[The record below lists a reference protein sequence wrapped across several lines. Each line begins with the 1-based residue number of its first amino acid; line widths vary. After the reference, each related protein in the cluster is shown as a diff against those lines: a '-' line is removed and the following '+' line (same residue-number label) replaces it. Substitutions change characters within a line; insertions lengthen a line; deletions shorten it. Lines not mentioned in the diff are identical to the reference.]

1 MHALY
6 KWPLIPKLLELICY
20 IEIVNLF
27 SMYFFQFA
35 RLTDPLVWL
44 DAAVQ
49 IFYSLGV
56 AYGSLIAFSS
66 YNPLKNDSTKDA
78 ITVCF
83 INCAVSIYASVVVF
97 CFIGF
102 QAQYRMNNCLDGKHE
117 QIIRLLNHSGLLY
130 QGLPDW
136 ENVDLGI
143 HSDVILNASSTMN
156 ETIISCNK
164 TEFLEVRLT

>member
-1 MHALY
+1 M
-6 KWPLIPKLLELICY
+6 
-20 IEIVNLF
+20 
-27 SMYFFQFA
+27 
-35 RLTDPLVWL
+35 WL

-102 QAQYRMNNCLDGKHE
+102 QAQYRMDNCLSAKHE
-117 QIIRLLNHSGLLY
+117 QILRILNETGLSRQAKL
-130 QGLPDW
+130 DW
-136 ENVDLGI
+136 EDVDLGI
-143 HSDVILNASSTMN
+143 HNSAIMNASRIVN
-156 ETIISCNK
+156 ETIIHCNK
-164 TEFLEVRLT
+164 TEFLEVCRSCNGIMNDGQKEYLLRYI